1 MARKK
6 NEYVNNKDFLAALVD
21 YKAKVKE
28 ATETGAP
35 RPRVPNYIGEC
46 VMKIATHLARK
57 PNFIN
62 YTFKDEMISD
72 GIENCLQ
79 YIDNFDPDKSNNPF
93 AYFTQIIWFAF
104 LRRIQKEKKLLYVK
118 FKMTEEVNLMHMT
131 SGRQEHD
138 IGADYNDG
146 IKMSEWSTEY
156 MSDFIE
162 DFEANKRRKVKKRQ
176 KQDEE
181 LSEEVDEDISKSE

>member
-1 MARKK
+1 MAKRKT
-6 NEYVNNKDFLAALVD
+6 EYVNNKDFLAALVD
-21 YKAKVKE
+21 FREKVNHAKE
-28 ATETGAP
+28 NELP

-46 VMKIATHLARK
+46 IMKIATHLARK

-79 YIDNFDPDKSNNPF
+79 YIDNFNPDKSNNPF

-118 FKMTEEVNLMHMT
+118 YKLTEDVNMMNMT
-131 SGRQEHD
+131 SERQSHD
-138 IGADYNDG
+138 VGTDYNDSV
-146 IKMSEWSTEY
+146 KMSEWSTEY
-156 MSDFIE
+156 MNNFIE
-162 DFEANKRRKVKKRQ
+162 DFEENKRRKVKKRG
-176 KQDEE
+176 
-181 LSEEVDEDISKSE
+181 SKVNENSVNN